1 MGWGLVAK
9 DTSEVACGTWCG
21 RLGKELCGGTKPFKL
36 VVTQEGDGSTCA
48 AGEAGGMGSEDEGP
62 SLALYVGQGVED
74 FGSHFRV
81 ESRGRFV

>member
-1 MGWGLVAK
+1 MGWGSVAK
-9 DTSEVACGTWCG
+9 DTSEVGLRSLGG
-21 RLGKELCGGTKPFKL
+21 RMRKEFIRWARPLEL
-36 VVTQEGDGSTCA
+36 MAAQEGHGSSRALC
-48 AGEAGGMGSEDEGP
+48 EAGGMGSEDEGP